1 MPRLKRMTNEE
12 VAKDFRKLN
21 PTVKLISVTTEKKKR
36 GRPKGSK
43 NKPAEEK
50 SNFRYDPEH
59 EYRYWFIADACGCR
73 LGADIIGAGM
83 WCKHK
88 NTMHIEERK
97 AK

>member
-1 MPRLKRMTNEE
+1 MPRLVRKVTREE
-12 VAKDFRKLN
+12 ATATAV
-21 PTVKLISVTTEKKKR
+21 VKLYGAEKKKR

>member
-1 MPRLKRMTNEE
+1 MPRLVRKITREE
-12 VAKDFRKLN
+12 ATATAV
-21 PTVKLISVTTEKKKR
+21 VKLYNTEKKKR

-50 SNFRYDPEH
+50 SSYKYDPEH

-73 LGADIIGAGM
+73 LGADIMGAGM